1 MRKVFIIRDVEMF
14 DILRWGADKFYEYLD
29 ESYSKKFN
37 KNIEI
42 LDANI
47 QFIKNGLKIKIKD
60 FRNLEQQCQK

>member
-1 MRKVFIIRDVEMF
+1 MKKVFTIQNVEMF

-29 ESYSKKFN
+29 ENYSKRFN

-47 QFIKNGLKIKIKD
+47 QFINNGLKIRIKD
-60 FRNLEQQCQK
+60 FKELE